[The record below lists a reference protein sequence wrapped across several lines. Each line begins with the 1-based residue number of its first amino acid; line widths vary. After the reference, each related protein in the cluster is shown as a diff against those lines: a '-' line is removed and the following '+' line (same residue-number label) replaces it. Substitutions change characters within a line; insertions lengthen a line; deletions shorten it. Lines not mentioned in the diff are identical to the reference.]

1 MSDRYMKRVID
12 GYLDRRLRS
21 SGAVLIEGAKCCGK
35 TRTAKEHVAST
46 IYMQDP
52 NFREQYKRMAELK
65 PSELLK
71 GDTPRL
77 IDEWQLAPILWDA
90 VRYEIDDRNGAAGQ
104 FILTGSTVVPDDKI
118 MHSGAGRISR
128 ILMRPM
134 SLFES
139 SESDGSVSLQNMFGQ
154 SREIAGCSE
163 MSLEEIS
170 HCIVRGGWPE
180 SIGIDETSAVN
191 RTQDYVSAVA
201 HTDMS
206 SVDGVKRDPRLVSD
220 ILRSFSRNISTT
232 AAMST
237 IRDDVF
243 GAGSKITEKTM
254 ASYVSALTRLFVIE
268 DVPAWNPA
276 MRSKSAIRASPKR
289 HFVDPSIAATIFH
302 SSSQGLM
309 KDLNT
314 MGLLFE
320 SLCVRDLRVYAQAID
335 GEIYH
340 YRDRTDLE
348 ADAIIHLR
356 DGRWAAVEVKLGQ
369 DRIDEAAR
377 DLLRL
382 KEKVDTDRMQA
393 PSFLMVMTST
403 GYAYER
409 KDGVHVVPIG
419 CLKD

>member
-1 MSDRYMKRVID
+1 MSDRYMKRVMD
-12 GYLDRRLRS
+12 GHLEGRLRS
-21 SGAVLIEGAKCCGK
+21 SGAVLIEGAKWCGK
-35 TRTAKEHVAST
+35 TRTAKEHAASA

-52 NFREQYKRMAELK
+52 DLRENQLKLAKLK

-77 IDEWQLAPILWDA
+77 IDEWQLAPVLWDA
-90 VRYEIDDRNGAAGQ
+90 VRFEVDKRNGAAGQ
-104 FILTGSTVVPDDKI
+104 FILTGSSAVPEGEI

-139 SESDGSVSLQNMFGQ
+139 LESDGSVSLTELFRR
-154 SREIAGCSE
+154 SKEVSGCSE

-170 HCIVRGGWPE
+170 FCIVRGGWPE
-180 SIGIDETSAVN
+180 SVGKDEETAMN
-191 RTQDYVSAVA
+191 RVQDYVAAIA
-201 HTDMS
+201 HTDAS
-206 SVDGVKRDPRLVSD
+206 AVDGTRRNPKLVLD
-220 ILRSFSRNISTT
+220 ILRSLSRNISTA

-237 IRDDVF
+237 VRSDIS
-243 GAGSKITEKTM
+243 GAGSEVTEKTM
-254 ASYVSALTRLFVIE
+254 ASYVAALGSLFVIE

-276 MRSKSAIRASPKR
+276 MRSRSALRAAPKR
-289 HFVDPSIAATIFH
+289 HFVDPSIAAAMFH
-302 SSSQGLM
+302 SSSGGLM

-314 MGLLFE
+314 LGLLFE
-320 SLCVRDLRVYAQAID
+320 SLCIRDLRVYAQAID

-356 DGRWAAVEVKLGQ
+356 DGRWAAAEIKLGQ

-377 DLLRL
+377 NLLRI
-382 KEKVDTDRMQA
+382 KEKVDTEKMQM
-393 PSFLMVMTST
+393 PSFLMVITSS

-409 KDGVHVVPIG
+409 DDGVLVVPIG
-419 CLKD
+419 CLKH